1 MTLYHRH
8 FELRRSPF
16 SIAPDPHFL
25 YMSERHREALA
36 HLEWGLSGGGG
47 FVLLTG
53 EVGTG
58 KTTLCRCLLERI
70 PDDTE
75 VAFVINPR
83 VTATELLTTICEE
96 LGDVPPE
103 QEQHSVKRLVDR
115 INAHLL
121 AAHARG
127 GRVVLVIDEAQN
139 LAVDVLEQVRLLTNL
154 ETSERKLLQ
163 VILLGQPELAT
174 LLEAPELRQLA
185 QRVTARYHL
194 LPLSATELAALVHH
208 RLAVAGARRN
218 PFDASALTALHARS
232 GGIPRVANVIADRA
246 LLGAYAEG
254 AEEVDARIVRR
265 AANEVLG
272 GEEARSPWR
281 SLGLVMV
288 TLTVVGGIGIGYALA
303 SLLRSPEETG
313 TAIVSTPPTADAPS
327 AREQTPP
334 DAAVTEPETAAPQAA
349 APATPSPAQ
358 PTTTPALPAPDPLQ
372 APASE
377 YTADATADA
386 TEDAAAE
393 NLPFSGAVLP
403 QDTLAALWDSTP
415 AATRLEAVGALL
427 EAWYAPIPLTPDAD
441 PCTQVAA
448 AGLRCLEDQGS
459 WPGLFDL
466 DRPAV
471 LELWRGRDSEPRHL
485 ALLEIEATSV
495 TVVLNGERLSLPR
508 EVIDRNWRG
517 RAVVLWQ
524 MPPGYA
530 RPSRRTDDDAAS
542 AWLGQR
548 LELLDGE
555 ATNAGGLFDTALE
568 ARVRSFQLEA
578 GLRPDGVVGPRTW
591 MRLNDA
597 TGVGVPR
604 LRTP

>member
-1 MTLYHRH
+1 MSLYHRH

-36 HLEWGLSGGGG
+36 HLEWGLSGEGG

-96 LGDVPPE
+96 LGDAPPE
-103 QEQHSVKRLVDR
+103 GDQQSVKRLVDR
-115 INAHLL
+115 INEHLL
-121 AAHARG
+121 AAHGRG

-139 LAVDVLEQVRLLTNL
+139 LSVDVLEQVRLLTNL

-174 LLEAPELRQLA
+174 MLEAPELRQLA

-194 LPLSATELAALVHH
+194 LPLSATELGALVHH

-218 PFDASALTALHARS
+218 PFDAGALAALHRRS

-254 AEEVDARIVRR
+254 AEEIDARIVRR
-265 AANEVLG
+265 AAREVLG
-272 GEEARSPWR
+272 EDEARPRSRARGVGIIVLIILVGLALGFGLAALLGSPGAPGM
-281 SLGLVMV
+281 GLTGTQLVPERPGTREQPSAELAAPQPAPAAREASASAPTESGPAPEPASPTETEDAARV
-288 TLTVVGGIGIGYALA
+288 EPTEERASSRAAPATDALA
-303 SLLRSPEETG
+303 SLWERP
-313 TAIVSTPPTADAPS
+313 
-327 AREQTPP
+327 
-334 DAAVTEPETAAPQAA
+334 
-349 APATPSPAQ
+349 
-358 PTTTPALPAPDPLQ
+358 
-372 APASE
+372 
-377 YTADATADA
+377 
-386 TEDAAAE
+386 
-393 NLPFSGAVLP
+393 
-403 QDTLAALWDSTP
+403 P
-415 AATRLEAVGALL
+415 AATRLEAVRALL
-427 EAWYAPIPLTPDAD
+427 EAWYAPIPLTPETD
-441 PCTQVAA
+441 PCAQVAA
-448 AGLRCLEDQGS
+448 AGLRCLEAQGS
-459 WPGLFDL
+459 WPGLLEL

-471 LELWRGRDSEPRHL
+471 LELWRGRDREPRHL
-485 ALLEIEATSV
+485 ALLGSTAGSV
-495 TVVLNGERLSLPR
+495 TVQLGGERLRLPR
-508 EVIDRNWRG
+508 ETIDRDWRG
-517 RAVVLWQ
+517 RALVLWQ

-530 RPSRRTDDDAAS
+530 RPSRRSDDDATS
-542 AWLGQR
+542 AWLADR
-548 LELLDGE
+548 LALLDG
-555 ATNAGGLFDTALE
+555 ATPGADGGAFDAALE
-568 ARVRSFQLEA
+568 ARVRRFQLDA
-578 GLRPDGVVGPRTW
+578 GLRPDGIVGPRTW